1 MRRIEGVN
9 GEHAHRAILILFVF
23 QNMMTVSDPS
33 IAGKAGD
40 LSERRCTVT
49 RSRSRD
55 IVEAKEEEVVVVLG
69 LAPDPDLRMKM
80 VMSR

>member
-1 MRRIEGVN
+1 
-9 GEHAHRAILILFVF
+9 
-23 QNMMTVSDPS
+23 MMIVSDPS
-33 IAGKAGD
+33 IAGKAED

-55 IVEAKEEEVVVVLG
+55 IVEAKEEEVVVLG